1 MEQLLVNGVIYGS
14 LLVLPTIAFG
24 FIFGVT
30 GRFHFAMG
38 VTYAWVGLI
47 TLELTKHGIPFLIAA
62 ICGIASGVIIGIAV
76 EKLLYRPLVS
86 KTRGPTFLQVFLTG
100 WAFLL
105 IGNSFGRMIWGST
118 GYILDT
124 GLPNQTITMGNVTLS
139 SSDVLI
145 VALVWIL
152 AILIALFLKYT
163 ALGRS
168 IAAVRANFDMSQ
180 VVGIDPNRIYTIVF
194 AIFSFLAAV
203 AGLCQVIKFLV
214 VPDAGDQ
221 PVNYAFVAVF
231 IAGTAS
237 GVFRFAL
244 SGLLIGIIANVC
256 TYQLDVKFSPVFVF
270 GILFLFVAL
279 LPYLRKIKPD
289 VF

>member
-1 MEQLLVNGVIYGS
+1 MEQLLLNGVIYGS

-24 FIFGVT
+24 FIFGVA

-38 VTYAWVGLI
+38 ATYAWVGLI
-47 TLELTKHGIPFLIAA
+47 AQELTSHGIPFVLAA
-62 ICGIASGVIIGIAV
+62 ICGVATGVIIGVAV

-86 KTRGPTFLQVFLTG
+86 KTRGPVFLQIFLTG

-105 IGNSFGRMIWGST
+105 IGDSFGRMIWGST
-118 GYILDT
+118 GYIINT
-124 GLPNQTITMGNVTLS
+124 GFSSHTMALGNATLS
-139 SSDVLI
+139 SNDVII
-145 VALVWIL
+145 VAIIWIL
-152 AILIALFLKYT
+152 TVISALFIKYT

-168 IAAVRANFDMSQ
+168 IAAVRANFAMSQ

-194 AIFSFLAAV
+194 IIFSFLAAV
-203 AGLCQVIKFLV
+203 AGLGQVIKFLV

-244 SGLLIGIIANVC
+244 TGLLIGIIANIC

-270 GILFLFVAL
+270 GLLFLFVAL

>member
-14 LLVLPTIAFG
+14 ILVLPTIAFG

-30 GRFHFAMG
+30 TRFHFAMG

-47 TLELTKHGIPFLIAA
+47 TQELTSDGIPFILAA
-62 ICGIASGVIIGIAV
+62 ICGIATGVIIGVAV

-86 KTRGPTFLQVFLTG
+86 KTRGSVFLQIFLTG

-118 GYILDT
+118 GYILNT
-124 GLPNQTITMGNVTLS
+124 GFVNHTITLGKARLS
-139 SSDVLI
+139 SNDVLI
-145 VALVWIL
+145 VAIVWVFVVL
-152 AILIALFLKYT
+152 TALFIKHT
-163 ALGRS
+163 TLGRS
-168 IAAVRANFDMSQ
+168 IAAVRANFNMSQ
-180 VVGIDPNRIYTIVF
+180 VVGIDPDRTYTIVF
-194 AIFSFLAAV
+194 ALFSFLAAV
-203 AGLCQVIKFLV
+203 AGLLHVIKFLV

-221 PVNYAFVAVF
+221 PVNYAFVSVF

-244 SGLLIGIIANVC
+244 SGFLIGIIANIC
-256 TYQLDVKFSPVFVF
+256 TYHLDVKFSPVFVF

-279 LPYLRKIKPD
+279 LPYLRKIKPG